1 MSKIELT
8 VLFKKIQKD
17 DKKEV
22 LEFHV
27 QGDELDYSD
36 DLVQLAGSIA
46 ILEVKGSEAGKL
58 PVEFKSIQRDSK
70 KTTLK
75 FNVRGD
81 SDKKVIKLYPF
92 AGRNVTLFLEAS
104 QISIEEFEEQGDG
117 LEYNVDKNGTVGVAE
132 GQMNMEDINE
142 VDQNPEKELPFADEK
157 EEHKDDE
164 GETLFAD
171 KEEDNGDDLLD

>member
-1 MSKIELT
+1 MTKIELT

-46 ILEVKGSEAGKL
+46 ILEVKSSEAGKL

-104 QISIEEFEEQGDG
+104 QISLEEFEEQGEG
-117 LEYNVDKNGTVGVAE
+117 IEYSINGDGTVE
-132 GQMNMEDINE
+132 IPNGQIDMDDIPEDDDKE
-142 VDQNPEKELPFADEK
+142 ELPFADEEDDNGK
-157 EEHKDDE
+157 EV

-171 KEEDNGDDLLD
+171 KEEDNEDDLLD

>member
-1 MSKIELT
+1 MT
-8 VLFKKIQKD
+8 
-17 DKKEV
+17 KKEV

-104 QISIEEFEEQGDG
+104 QISLEEFEEQGEG

-142 VDQNPEKELPFADEK
+142 EVDQNPVKELPFADEK
-157 EEHKDDE
+157 EEHKDND
-164 GETLFAD
+164 GEALFAD
-171 KEEDNGDDLLD
+171 KEDNGDDLLD

>member
-27 QGDELDYSD
+27 QGDELNHSD

-46 ILEVKGSEAGKL
+46 IPEVKNSEAGKL

-104 QISIEEFEEQGDG
+104 QISLEEFEEQGEG
-117 LEYNVDKNGTVGVAE
+117 IEYNIDGDGTVEVSD
-132 GQMNMEDINE
+132 GQINMDEINQSDE
-142 VDQNPEKELPFADEK
+142 EEKIIFPE
-157 EEHKDDE
+157 EEQ
-164 GETLFAD
+164 
-171 KEEDNGDDLLD
+171 DNGDDLLD

>member
-104 QISIEEFEEQGDG
+104 QISLEEFEEQHEGVQYSVNGDG
-117 LEYNVDKNGTVGVAE
+117 TVNPLN
-132 GQMNMEDINE
+132 GQMNMDELDDSNE
-142 VDQNPEKELPFADEK
+142 ITEENVNDENSEIAKDDLPFGQEDEQS
-157 EEHKDDE
+157 E
-164 GETLFAD
+164 
-171 KEEDNGDDLLD
+171 DDLLD

>member
-27 QGDELDYSD
+27 QGDELDHSD

-46 ILEVKGSEAGKL
+46 ILEVKSSEAGKL

-104 QISIEEFEEQGDG
+104 QISIEEFEEQGEG
-117 LEYNVDKNGTVGVAE
+117 IGYNINGDGTVEVLD
-132 GQMNMEDINE
+132 GQMGMDDIKE
-142 VDQNPEKELPFADEK
+142 EKEVVKDKLPFADEEKGNGK
-157 EEHKDDE
+157 E
-164 GETLFAD
+164 ETLFAD
-171 KEEDNGDDLLD
+171 KEEENGDDLLD